1 MGAKAVILTEVSTTN
16 SDGLFGPGP
25 DKRHATLLGSA
36 VIDRNMVD
44 FLLDQDSTV
53 IHMVNRR
60 TGIVYSANLIELYHV
75 MEGAC
80 LTT

>member
-1 MGAKAVILTEVSTTN
+1 MGAKAVVLTEVSTAPI
-16 SDGLFGPGP
+16 DGVFGSGP

-36 VIDRNMVD
+36 VIGGNIID

-60 TGIVYSANLIELYHV
+60 TGIVYSANLIELYRV

-80 LTT
+80 LIT

>member
-1 MGAKAVILTEVSTTN
+1 MGAKAVVLTEVSTTN

-36 VIDRNMVD
+36 VIDGNIVD

-60 TGIVYSANLIELYHV
+60 TGIVYSANLIELYQV
-75 MEGAC
+75 MEET
-80 LTT
+80 LEE